1 MMKKNGFT
9 LIEILI
15 AVGIFA
21 TVSIILLTGFISAS
35 QVNTDDER
43 LLQVVFLA
51 NNKMAELENEI
62 QEDIARGKFPDEITQ
77 GEKFAEPFEDYQWEY
92 TIKKVEIP
100 VVEGGDDSSAVVES
114 VIKNIMKTVSDSV
127 RELKLTVTWTDPEDK
142 DIIKTMDLTTH
153 LVNVQ

>member
-21 TVSIILLTGFISAS
+21 TVSIILLSGFIMAS
-35 QVNTDDER
+35 QVNTDDEK
-43 LLQVVFLA
+43 LLQVVLLA

-62 QEDIARGKFPDEITQ
+62 QEDIARGKFPDEITK
-77 GEKFAEPFEDYQWEY
+77 GEAFEEPFEDYRWEY

-100 VVEGGDDSSAVVES
+100 VVEGGGDSAVVES
-114 VIKNIMKTVSDSV
+114 VIKNIMKTISDSV
-127 RELKLTVTWTDPEDK
+127 RELKLTVTWTDPEDEE
-142 DIIKTMDLTTH
+142 IVKTTDLTTH
-153 LVNVQ
+153 LVNIK